1 MTDINVFKVEY
12 YWYEGE
18 HEEVFLAKGVNGE
31 DFEKDLLEAKDFAE
45 KLKGIKIKEGGY
57 FGKGYRTECLP
68 EFYGQIIWFLIN
80 KKEYKECQLNED
92 ISYTIDDDSN
102 KKIGIT
108 KDERTTKI
116 TEIK

>member
-18 HEEVFLAKGVNGE
+18 HEETFLGKDVNKE
-31 DFEKDLLEAKDFAE
+31 EFEKDLLEARNFAE
-45 KLKGIKIKEGGY
+45 KLKGVEIKEGEY
-57 FGKGYRTECLP
+57 LGKGYTIECLP

-80 KKEYKECQLNED
+80 KKEYKECQFNED

-102 KKIGIT
+102 KKIGII
-108 KDERTTKI
+108 KDEKTTKR
-116 TEIK
+116 TELK